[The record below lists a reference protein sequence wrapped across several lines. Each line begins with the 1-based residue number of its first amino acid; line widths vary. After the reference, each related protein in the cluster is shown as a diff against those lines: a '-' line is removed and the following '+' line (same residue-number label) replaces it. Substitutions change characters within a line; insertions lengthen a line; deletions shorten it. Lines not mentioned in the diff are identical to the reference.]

1 MHTHASTALG
11 HASAQRPRTGT
22 PHAATGRFRQVKT
35 ALTVCLLG
43 LFYIVPW
50 LRWTRGGESSQAV
63 MFDASAQRLYLFGLE
78 FWPHDLPLLLGLL
91 IFSAAALFFVTSLF
105 GRVWCGFA
113 CPQTVW
119 TDLFFAIDR
128 RVDRLLGRDHP
139 LGQWAKTG
147 VHVVV
152 AIFTGF
158 TFAGFFTD
166 IVELGP
172 QFISG
177 QAPIVAY
184 ITIGVLT
191 FTTYTLAAHAREN
204 VCLHMCPWPRFQAAL
219 LDQESLVVTYQNWRG
234 EPRARARVPLRPE
247 IATLDSSAYIM
258 PRAATASVAGN
269 DATTTYRGDCIDCGK
284 CVSSCPTRIDIR
296 EGLQLG
302 CIGCGLCIDA
312 CNTVMERIGR
322 PHGLINMAPELS
334 SVGGCAGKS
343 GRIRLFR
350 AKPMFFAAIMMVTGS
365 AMAWALA
372 TRSDVSAAVEHQRQ
386 PPFVK
391 LSDGSIRNDYM
402 LRFSRLGVHDTD
414 VEIQVEGLAGAAVR
428 LSNSAQASFT
438 QGARRSFSD
447 RVMVTVP
454 KGSVPKVRVPIA
466 FVITERETHAPIARL
481 ETYFWGPGGVR

>member
-1 MHTHASTALG
+1 MHIQAPTALG
-11 HASAQRPRTGT
+11 QASAQRIPRTGT
-22 PHAATGRFRQVKT
+22 PHAAAGRFRQTKT
-35 ALTVCLLG
+35 ILTTFLLG
-43 LFYIVPW
+43 LFYLVPW
-50 LRWTRGGESSQAV
+50 VRWTRGGESAQAV
-63 MFDASAQRLYLFGLE
+63 MFDASAQRLYIFGLE
-78 FWPHDLPLLLGLL
+78 FWPHDLPLLLGLM
-91 IFSAAALFFVTSLF
+91 IFSAAALFFVTSLY

-139 LGQWAKTG
+139 FGTWAKTG

-152 AIFTGF
+152 AVFTGF

-166 IVELGP
+166 IIALGP
-172 QFISG
+172 QVIYG
-177 QAPIVAY
+177 QAPLVAY
-184 ITIGVLT
+184 VTIGVLT

-219 LDQESLVVTYQNWRG
+219 LDTESLVVTYQNWRG
-234 EPRARARVPLRPE
+234 EPRARARVPMRPE
-247 IATLDSSAYIM
+247 IASLDSSAYIM
-258 PRAATASVAGN
+258 PRAAAPASVSDNGS
-269 DATTTYRGDCIDCGK
+269 TYRGDCIDCGK

-322 PHGLINMAPELS
+322 PHGLINMAPEIS
-334 SVGGCAGKS
+334 AVGGCAGKS
-343 GRIRLFR
+343 GRVRLFR

-391 LSDGSIRNDYM
+391 LSDGSIRNDYV
-402 LRFSRLGVHDTD
+402 LRFSRLGMHNSD
-414 VEIQVEGLAGAAVR
+414 VEIHVDGLDNATVR
-428 LSNSAQASFT
+428 LANHAHASFA
-438 QGARRSFSD
+438 QSARRSISD

-454 KGSVPKVRVPIA
+454 KGSVPRQRVPIA
-466 FVITERETHAPIARL
+466 FVITDRATHAPIARL
-481 ETYFWGPGGVR
+481 ETYFWGPGALR